1 MAQGLINEIK
11 LAGFPIENS
20 VIYFW
25 SHIMQMY
32 IHCGNEPLP
41 YDTIIPKTEV
51 RNGRLKLRC
60 RMAVYNQFG
69 TLLSIGSIQTLPTLS
84 ILQMQGESKKTK
96 ERKIGYIVEML
107 ARWRKLYN
115 GDYSYKNEPVRLTLD
130 EAADYVGISKKS
142 LDDYLMQ
149 IRFGRK
155 FGFNFQ
161 NHSNNKVGLLRTYVK
176 KMKRVQAYVD
186 KNEMLQAKAMLA
198 QKGTENCA
206 NLQCC
211 KPLKSVFNISSD

>member
-60 RMAVYNQFG
+60 RMAVYN
-69 TLLSIGSIQTLPTLS
+69 
-84 ILQMQGESKKTK
+84 
-96 ERKIGYIVEML
+96 
-107 ARWRKLYN
+107 
-115 GDYSYKNEPVRLTLD
+115 
-130 EAADYVGISKKS
+130 
-142 LDDYLMQ
+142 
-149 IRFGRK
+149 
-155 FGFNFQ
+155 
-161 NHSNNKVGLLRTYVK
+161 
-176 KMKRVQAYVD
+176 
-186 KNEMLQAKAMLA
+186 
-198 QKGTENCA
+198 
-206 NLQCC
+206 
-211 KPLKSVFNISSD
+211 